1 MATFVAN
8 GKLFPKDSD
17 LRVSSSLKPQE
28 YMDDSEW
35 GITNTL
41 SASSS
46 STAKTVRISCSFQ
59 FLTIIKAHEDKN
71 VAFETVGHAEVE

>member
-1 MATFVAN
+1 M
-8 GKLFPKDSD
+8 KKDSD
-17 LRVSSSLKPQE
+17 LRIFSSLKPQE

-46 STAKTVRISCSFQ
+46 STAKTVSFSCLFQ
-59 FLTIIKAHEDKN
+59 FLPTIKAHEDKN
-71 VAFETVGHAEVE
+71 VAFKTVGHAEVE